1 MDIYILRDGQQ
12 TGPYTEEG
20 VHTLLKDGAAKL
32 DDFAWRDGL
41 ANWQPLSSVL
51 YPKSASGIFPPPP
64 KDAPTP
70 TPEPFLSPVAV
81 AKAAQAETVEPK
93 KSADGTEPATA
104 KQKAFLTFLGIDF
117 PGNLTKGRATTLLEA
132 AAENPHKTE
141 RMKRW
146 ETEKLRLHPE
156 LFAEE
161 IQAKKENRAQHF
173 LEICQR
179 EGTEYFH
186 DVTKAHTQVLVAY
199 LDVQHPRWD
208 ERANASRYLFAALAE
223 KFPQLVKLSA
233 KGQLK
238 YPGGPKAADE
248 MERSGIATR
257 PRKKHSP
264 FVAMLRGVGI
274 GLILLAALYGT
285 KTFYEQHLATL
296 VHPVEET
303 AVAMSEAAP
312 STPAPLLT
320 GGLSSQASEAPGA
333 SPLSASA
340 KTELTSDAPSAPASA
355 STSPTATAPA
365 PPPADAAPAV
375 AMNSTAPATPS
386 AIPESAPAIPSA
398 ASATPTPAPIP
409 SLLDPAPAPSPA
421 LATPAPPAPRTTVKI
436 TKPTA
441 VTLRFGTSTLPA
453 GAVVPIVSADAAIV
467 MVRFGPDV
475 VPVPVGNTDLSTP

>member
-70 TPEPFLSPVAV
+70 TPEPFLSPVA
-81 AKAAQAETVEPK
+81 AARAAQAETPEPAK
-93 KSADGTEPATA
+93 TEDDGSAPATA

-132 AAENPHKTE
+132 AAENPHKTD

-156 LFAEE
+156 LFTEE

-173 LEICQR
+173 LEICQQ

-257 PRKKHSP
+257 PRKKRSP

-296 VHPVEET
+296 LHPVEET
-303 AVAMSEAAP
+303 ATATSETGS
-312 STPAPLLT
+312 STPAPLIT
-320 GGLSSQASEAPGA
+320 GGMSSQNSEAP
-333 SPLSASA
+333 SPGPSSAPT
-340 KTELTSDAPSAPASA
+340 KTELAAETPTTPAPA
-355 STSPTATAPA
+355 STSPAAPT
-365 PPPADAAPAV
+365 ADAPPAV
-375 AMNSTAPATPS
+375 AMNSPAPATPP
-386 AIPESAPAIPSA
+386 AIPEAAPAIPPA
-398 ASATPTPAPIP
+398 ASATPAPAPIP
-409 SLLDPAPAPSPA
+409 SLLNPAPAPSSPPT
-421 LATPAPPAPRTTVKI
+421 TPSTPAPRTTVKI

-475 VPVPVGNTDLSTP
+475 VPVPVGNTDLSTPPSP